1 MRVLLLEDNL
11 FWSARWMRSLKAL
24 RHEVTLA
31 DAESRAPA
39 WLASGPAQADVAIA
53 NLGTT
58 SLPLEQWLPALRA
71 LGVRTIG
78 HAGHKEKGLLD
89 RGRQAGCDLVV
100 TNGEITHKLAMVL
113 ERAVQCD
120 RLARNDSA

>member
-11 FWSARWMRSLKAL
+11 FWSARWVRSLRAL
-24 RHEVTLA
+24 GHEAVLVSGA
-31 DAESRAPA
+31 AKAPA
-39 WLASGPAQADVAIA
+39 WLASGPAEADVAIA

-58 SLPLEQWLPALRA
+58 ALPLEDWLPALRA

-89 RGRQAGCDLVV
+89 RGREAGCDLVV
-100 TNGEITHKLAMVL
+100 TNGEITHKLAAIL
-113 ERAVQCD
+113 ERAGQSD